1 MIRQLKALANP
12 TSRGQAAVETV
23 MILPIIMLLALTTF
37 DLGRGIIAHI
47 ALQEAT
53 HEGAVFAGYELT
65 NPNSTVDDD
74 DIIYRVKSSSSVE
87 AVANAVVLPPT
98 CTTGQIVV
106 NSTYQLPMVSP
117 IGSFIF
123 GPTLAIGVQV
133 TATNF
138 HGVCP

>member
-1 MIRQLKALANP
+1 MIRQYKAIAKS
-12 TSRGQAAVETV
+12 TGRGQAAVETAI
-23 MILPIIMLLALTTF
+23 ILPIIMLLALGTF

-53 HEGAVFAGYELT
+53 HEGAVFAGYELA
-65 NPNSTVDDD
+65 NPNSTVDEDD
-74 DIIYRVKSSSSVE
+74 VIYRVKSSSSAD
-87 AVANAVVLPPT
+87 AVTLAVVTAPCAT
-98 CTTGQIVV
+98 DKIVV
-106 NSTYQLPMVSP
+106 TSTYQLPLITP

-123 GPTLAIGVQV
+123 GPSLAIGVQV